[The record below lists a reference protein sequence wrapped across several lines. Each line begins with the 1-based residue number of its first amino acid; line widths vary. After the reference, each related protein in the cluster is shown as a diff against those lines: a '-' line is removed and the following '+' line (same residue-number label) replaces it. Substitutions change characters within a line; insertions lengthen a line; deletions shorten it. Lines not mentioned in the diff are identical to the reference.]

1 MRSTRR
7 RWRCTRRLDEK
18 GRAEADKA
26 RILTL
31 EKENKLLRERV
42 EKMTIRLDEVGRVE
56 LRCPFAEKD
65 EAKGLGAAFD
75 WTSKVWYVPAGRD
88 LAPFSRWLH

>member
-1 MRSTRR
+1 MVVS
-7 RWRCTRRLDEK
+7 
-18 GRAEADKA
+18 A
-26 RILTL
+26 
-31 EKENKLLRERV
+31 
-42 EKMTIRLDEVGRVE
+42 GRVD

-88 LAPFSRWLH
+88 LAPFSRWLPADSSRRR